1 MQELSSVSVKTVLVV
16 AVLLVAGVVFYVGV
30 SRNTRSVEAADSGRC
45 SLKPETGPCRGLF
58 PKFYYD
64 SSSKSCK
71 SFTYGGCDGN
81 DNRFDTDKECMAACG
96 GQ

>member
-1 MQELSSVSVKTVLVV
+1 MV
-16 AVLLVAGVVFYVGV
+16 GVVFYVGF
-30 SRNTRSVEAADSGRC
+30 SRNTRSVQAANNSVC
-45 SLKPETGPCRGLF
+45 SLAQETGPCRGAF
-58 PKFYYD
+58 PKFYYE

-81 DNRFDTDKECMAACG
+81 GNRFDTVAECMAACG

>member
-1 MQELSSVSVKTVLVV
+1 MV
-16 AVLLVAGVVFYVGV
+16 GVVFYVGF
-30 SRNTRSVEAADSGRC
+30 SRNTRSVQAANNSVC
-45 SLKPETGPCRGLF
+45 SLPAETGPCRGAF

-81 DNRFDTDKECMAACG
+81 GNRFDTVAECMAACG

>member
-1 MQELSSVSVKTVLVV
+1 MRNTLVSYSNSDTMV
-16 AVLLVAGVVFYVGV
+16 GVVFYAGF
-30 SRNTRSVEAADSGRC
+30 SRNTRSVQAANNSVC
-45 SLKPETGPCRGLF
+45 SLPPETGPCRGAF
-58 PKFYYD
+58 PKFYFD

-81 DNRFDTDKECMAACG
+81 GNKFDTEAECMAACG

>member
-1 MQELSSVSVKTVLVV
+1 MV
-16 AVLLVAGVVFYVGV
+16 GVVFYVGF
-30 SRNTRSVEAADSGRC
+30 SRNTRSVQAANNSAC
-45 SLKPETGPCRGLF
+45 SLPPETGPCRGAF

-64 SSSKSCK
+64 SSSNSCK

-81 DNRFDTDKECMAACG
+81 GNKFDTEAECMAACG